1 MKKLSKRHPLHAAA
15 RTLNNIPLRPRIV
28 LLNLIINILL
38 VAVIAFWIGKVS
50 YGQMLEQ
57 GAYTLNKG
65 FQQSLSYMDSQL
77 ESARNFSD
85 VIIYSAY
92 LNTLI
97 NRQSA
102 DVLDNT
108 SAARELRLLI
118 RNFEESNNVY
128 HARIYVNDSWDFSV
142 DGRNIFPISQIQD
155 PSLLEK
161 LFSEKG
167 IKLFVGSS
175 RLEDAPA
182 YADQVLS
189 MFRVMYSLNDY
200 SDVSFIL
207 RLDLS
212 KQDFIDILSNA
223 SPTSGS
229 VSAILDGDGALIA
242 GSPGFTDTLPDT
254 ADRSPLSSLPQNQVS
269 DLFLGE
275 ERYMAMRG
283 AIPQTDWTVITLVP
297 YASFTMSFREIQH
310 MILTISL
317 LIILVSLFLF
327 SLISYTVTRRISV
340 LCTHITSIQTGRLV
354 LIEAPVYRD
363 EIGLLYQNYN
373 GMISRIKELLKQ
385 NYNMGRDLK
394 SAEYKAL
401 QSQINPH
408 FLYNTLDMIRWFSLQ
423 GRTDEINAVVYS
435 LARFYKISLS
445 RGRDIISIGEEIEH
459 ADCYIEIQK
468 HRFRDQICYRKD
480 IDPDILPYS
489 IPKITIQPL
498 IENAILHGLLEKET
512 PGGTVELRGRI
523 ENGLIH
529 IAILDNGAGME
540 PLTGLRPSS
549 PPENHSSGSHYGL
562 RNILLRLQLL
572 YGPEYGL
579 SIESR
584 PGQGTAV
591 HIHLPARLPA
601 EMEQPGQAQEDEY
614 L

>member
-142 DGRNIFPISQIQD
+142 DGRNIFPISQIRD

-340 LCTHITSIQTGRLV
+340 LCTHITSIQSGRLV
-354 LIEAPVYRD
+354 PIEAPVYRD

-540 PLTGLRPSS
+540 PPTGLRPSS
-549 PPENHSSGSHYGL
+549 PPEKHSSGSHYGL